1 MVILWIIPSI
11 SLTYVRVQGIIAID
25 SFKYPDSI
33 FRWTSY
39 AMDHLMTLYSLHHS
53 QVEIYNSCHIN

>member
-1 MVILWIIPSI
+1 MVLLWMIPSI

-25 SFKYPDSI
+25 SFKYPVSI

-39 AMDHLMTLYSLHHS
+39 AIDYLMMLLLPVS
-53 QVEIYNSCHIN
+53 QPGGDL